1 MSPSRSRERTFER
14 EGTLDKLSE
23 LHTITRH
30 TAGRD
35 ESSEEF
41 DQEELET
48 AGQAQF
54 DQKDSYT
61 KLLRQS

>member
-1 MSPSRSRERTFER
+1 MAPSRSRERTFER

-35 ESSEEF
+35 ESSEGKNYAF
-41 DQEELET
+41 
-48 AGQAQF
+48 
-54 DQKDSYT
+54 KN
-61 KLLRQS
+61 

>member
-23 LHTITRH
+23 LHTLTRH

-35 ESSEEF
+35 ESSEGKENA
-41 DQEELET
+41 L
-48 AGQAQF
+48 
-54 DQKDSYT
+54 K
-61 KLLRQS
+61 K